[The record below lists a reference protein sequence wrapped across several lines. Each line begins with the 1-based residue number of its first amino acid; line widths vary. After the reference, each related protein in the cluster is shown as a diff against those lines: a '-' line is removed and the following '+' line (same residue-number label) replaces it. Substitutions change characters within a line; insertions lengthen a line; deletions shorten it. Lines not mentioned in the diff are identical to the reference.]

1 MKKVWFFIILLAWL
15 GAEGQLNVFA
25 GDKDAEVFI
34 DGQFIAK
41 EQVLQHSLQAGAH
54 YLQVKKNGQVLKSRV
69 VEIQDNK
76 LETAV
81 LEDFVDYKTSVP
93 SRGSLDVE
101 AMRVRETRGNVAFGL
116 FGGSPASGL
125 SLKWWPLERVGLQA
139 IGFANSNAVV
149 RDTRAGGRLLLAL
162 NESVYQSSTFTIYL
176 AAGLGRS
183 ASLFVDDAA
192 GESATYDL
200 QELTL
205 GLEFRVADFFQTSNK
220 GYQHIVINKDTS
232 ALDILLIEL
241 LLGVGEFFLRTA
253 HWGLELGAERTFTR
267 YFTGNEEPSADH
279 FNVKLS
285 GGCHIYF

>member
-1 MKKVWFFIILLAWL
+1 MKKVCFFIMLLALL
-15 GAEGQLNVFA
+15 GADGQLNVFT

-41 EQVLQHSLQAGAH
+41 EQVLQRALQGGTH
-54 YLQVKKNGQVLKSRV
+54 YLQVKKNGNILKSRV

-76 LETAV
+76 LETVV
-81 LEDFVDYKTSVP
+81 LEDFVDYKTNVP

-101 AMRVRETRGNVAFGL
+101 AMRVRETRGNLAFGL

-139 IGFANSNAVV
+139 IGFANNNNTA
-149 RDTRAGGRLLLAL
+149 RDTRAGGRLLFAF
-162 NESVYQSSTFTIYL
+162 NESVYQSSTFTIYSAL
-176 AAGLGRS
+176 GLGRS
-183 ASLFVDDAA
+183 ALLFIDDDN

-200 QELTL
+200 QELVF
-205 GLEFRVADFFQTSNK
+205 GLEFRVADFFQTNNNEYK
-220 GYQHIVINKDTS
+220 HIVINKDTS

-253 HWGLELGAERTFTR
+253 HWSVEVGAERTFTR
-267 YFTGNEEPSADH
+267 YFASDAKPSTDYLNLK
-279 FNVKLS
+279 FS